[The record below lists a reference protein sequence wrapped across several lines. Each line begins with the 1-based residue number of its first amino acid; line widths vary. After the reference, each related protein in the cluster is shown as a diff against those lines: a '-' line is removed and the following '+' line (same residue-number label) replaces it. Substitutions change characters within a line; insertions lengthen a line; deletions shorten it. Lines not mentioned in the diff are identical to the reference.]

1 MKNADTEIRR
11 ITAIRAAA
19 ARPGYAAWS
28 TGPRT
33 ARGKRKLA
41 ANATKHGGAS
51 MAFKLAV
58 AYADAVLVQL
68 GCIAE
73 IRAASADCHK

>member
-1 MKNADTEIRR
+1 MRNADTEARR
-11 ITAIRAAA
+11 ITAIRVAA

-51 MAFKLAV
+51 MALKLAV
-58 AYADAVLVQL
+58 AYAEAVLMQL
-68 GCIAE
+68 GSTADIG
-73 IRAASADCHK
+73 AAFADCHK